1 MTKSRGKAKSIARA
15 SRQFK
20 REQRRWNNI
29 LADGDWQTSDLSS
42 SVWENDE
49 IIHFGGDNFRDA
61 ISYEIDFDA
70 LSNGH
75 LTATRTAIGRDGVKY
90 SADYVGTVDPW
101 NGDFVLSGDSGH
113 MIFGSLS
120 PDKDALTLRLVGAG
134 QWDDQF
140 VATIQLVDVS

>member
-1 MTKSRGKAKSIARA
+1 MNKSTGKAKSISHA

-20 REQRRWNNI
+20 RAQRRWNNI
-29 LADGDWQTSDLSS
+29 LADGDWQVSDHSA

-49 IIHFGGDNFRDA
+49 ITHFGGDNFRDA
-61 ISYEIDFDA
+61 INAEIDFDV

-75 LTATRTAIGRDGVKY
+75 LTATRTAIGADGVKY
-90 SADYVGTVDPW
+90 SADLVGTVDPW
-101 NGDFVLSGDSGH
+101 SGDFVLSNEVY
-113 MIFGSLS
+113 MIYGSIS

-140 VATIQLVDVS
+140 VATVHFVDVS